1 MSGYMNERFRALD
14 PTAGFRLGDLR
25 SPAALAEGLRGSIIG
40 QDHAVDA
47 VVRAMTIA
55 AVGLRDPRR
64 PIASL
69 LLVGPTGVGK
79 TELARQVAHHVRG
92 DADNLCRIDMNS
104 LAQEHYAASLSGAP
118 PGYAGSKEQFSLF
131 DREMVEGTVSRPG
144 VVLFDEVEKAHPTVL
159 RALLQIV
166 DTGTLRL
173 ASGNSTIDFRNAII
187 LLTSNLGSRDVHDL
201 QRPVARSPVGLLTS
215 VARRFRGGSRSER
228 DVVLN
233 AVRAFFDPELL
244 NRFDEVITFTSLDD
258 TDARRVVDAEVDH
271 LIAALAA
278 RGVHAT
284 VTDRART
291 QLVDAGFD
299 ARYGARALHRVIR
312 TELHAPIATL
322 LATADGGVL
331 GHVVA
336 DAGSAGVSVTAAPV
350 RAQATQNA
358 HRP

>member
-25 SPAALAEGLRGSIIG
+25 SPDALADGLRDSIIG
-40 QDHAVDA
+40 QDDAVDA

-131 DREMVEGTVSRPG
+131 DRETVEGTVSRPG

-159 RALLQIV
+159 RALLQIL

-173 ASGNSTIDFRNAII
+173 ASGTSTIDFRNAII
-187 LLTSNLGSRDVHDL
+187 LLTSNLGSREVHDMR
-201 QRPVARSPVGLLTS
+201 RPGARGPARWAAS
-215 VARRFRGGSRSER
+215 VMRQMSGRGARSER
-228 DVVLN
+228 DVVLD
-233 AVRAFFDPELL
+233 AVRDFFDPELL
-244 NRFDEVITFTSLDD
+244 NRFDEIITCTSLDD
-258 TDARRVVDAEVDH
+258 AHARRVVDAEIDH
-271 LIAALAA
+271 LVEALAA

-284 VTDRART
+284 VTDAARSA
-291 QLVDAGFD
+291 LVEAGFD
-299 ARYGARALHRVIR
+299 PRYGARALHRVIR
-312 TELHAPIATL
+312 TELLAPIAAMLT
-322 LATADGGVL
+322 AADGRSCTHVTAD
-331 GHVVA
+331 A
-336 DAGSAGVSVTAAPV
+336 DASGLSVTASPALVSTPD
-350 RAQATQNA
+350 
-358 HRP
+358 